1 MTIERMYTTE
11 RSSQIT
17 IHGETVYLAG
27 RLPGEAPGGSI
38 GQQTK
43 DILQK
48 IDQHLAKAGTDKS
61 KRHCHGRPCLSGPL

>member
-27 RLPGEAPGGSI
+27 QVARGGAGRVDRGEDEGYS
-38 GQQTK
+38 
-43 DILQK
+43 
-48 IDQHLAKAGTDKS
+48 S
-61 KRHCHGRPCLSGPL
+61 EN